1 MNDHTEIV
9 EEIFFTNNGAIDLLT
24 GAISQSRFDQ
34 IVKRDL
40 QLSYRNQNQL
50 IIISVRFNLKNYL
63 ESNNQMGTEQLKTEI
78 ESELVKIYFDL
89 QNIFRQ
95 SDCICRISTLGFWI
109 FLTGINKS
117 DGELLLART
126 SDLLPNYLDLAISY
140 HNSGESQLDWY
151 AQIDKLHFLS

>member
-63 ESNNQMGTEQLKTEI
+63 ENNNQMGTEQLKTEV

-126 SDLLPNYLDLAISY
+126 TDLLPNYLDLAVSY
-140 HNSGESQLDWY
+140 HNSGENQLDWY

>member
-63 ESNNQMGTEQLKTEI
+63 ENNNQMGTEQLKTEI

-126 SDLLPNYLDLAISY
+126 TDLLPNYLDLAISY

>member
-63 ESNNQMGTEQLKTEI
+63 ENNNQMGTEQLKTEV

-109 FLTGINKS
+109 FLTGINKP

>member
-63 ESNNQMGTEQLKTEI
+63 ENNNQMGTEQLKTEV

-95 SDCICRISTLGFWI
+95 SDCICRVSTLGFWI

>member
-1 MNDHTEIV
+1 MNDHTEIA

-63 ESNNQMGTEQLKTEI
+63 ENNNQMGTEQLKTEV

>member
-1 MNDHTEIV
+1 MNEHAEMAEQIY
-9 EEIFFTNNGAIDLLT
+9 FANNGAIDLLT

-40 QLSYRNQNQL
+40 QLSHRNQNQL
-50 IIISVRFNLKNYL
+50 IIISIRFNLNNYL
-63 ESNNQMGTEQLKTEI
+63 AINNQMGAEQIKTEV

-95 SDCICRISTLGFWI
+95 SDCICRISTLGFWVL
-109 FLTGINKS
+109 LTGMSKS
-117 DGELLLART
+117 DGELLLTRT
-126 SDLLPNYLDLAISY
+126 SDLLPKYLDLAIYY

-151 AQIDKLHFLS
+151 AQIDKLHFLK

>member
-63 ESNNQMGTEQLKTEI
+63 ENNNQMGTEQLKTEV

>member
-24 GAISQSRFDQ
+24 GAISQNRFDQ

-63 ESNNQMGTEQLKTEI
+63 ENNNQMGTEQLKTEV

>member
-50 IIISVRFNLKNYL
+50 IIISVRFNVKNYL
-63 ESNNQMGTEQLKTEI
+63 ENNNQMGTEQLKTEV

>member
-63 ESNNQMGTEQLKTEI
+63 ESNSQMGTEQIKTEV

>member
-40 QLSYRNQNQL
+40 HLSYRNQNQL

-63 ESNNQMGTEQLKTEI
+63 ESNNQMGTEQLKTEV

-95 SDCICRISTLGFWI
+95 SDCICRISILGFWI

>member
-50 IIISVRFNLKNYL
+50 IIISVRFNVKNYL
-63 ESNNQMGTEQLKTEI
+63 ENNNQIGTEQLKTEV

>member
-1 MNDHTEIV
+1 MNEHAEMAEQIY
-9 EEIFFTNNGAIDLLT
+9 FANNGAIDLLT

-40 QLSYRNQNQL
+40 QLSHRNQNQL

-63 ESNNQMGTEQLKTEI
+63 ASNNQLDVNQIKTEV

-95 SDCICRISTLGFWI
+95 SDCICRVSTLGFWI
-109 FLTGINKS
+109 FLTGISKS
-117 DGELLLART
+117 DGELLLTRT
-126 SDLLPNYLDLAISY
+126 IDLLPKYLDLAISY

-151 AQIDKLHFLS
+151 AQIDKLHFLK

>member
-1 MNDHTEIV
+1 MV
-9 EEIFFTNNGAIDLLT
+9 EQIFFVNNGAIDLLT

-40 QLSYRNQNQL
+40 KLSDRNQNHL
-50 IIISVRFNLKNYL
+50 LVISVRFNLKNYL
-63 ESNNQMGTEQLKTEI
+63 VNNNQIDMNQIKTEV

-95 SDCICRISTLGFWI
+95 SDCICRVSILGFWI
-109 FLTGINKS
+109 FLTGISKS
-117 DGELLLART
+117 DGELLLTRT
-126 SDLLPNYLDLAISY
+126 SDLLPKYLDLAISY

-151 AQIDKLHFLS
+151 AQIDKLHFLK

>member
-126 SDLLPNYLDLAISY
+126 TDLLPNYLDLIISY

>member
-63 ESNNQMGTEQLKTEI
+63 ESNNQMGTEQLKTEV

>member
-1 MNDHTEIV
+1 MNEHAEMAEQIY
-9 EEIFFTNNGAIDLLT
+9 FANNGAIDLLT

-63 ESNNQMGTEQLKTEI
+63 ENNNQMGTEQLKTEV

>member
-1 MNDHTEIV
+1 MNEHAEMA
-9 EEIFFTNNGAIDLLT
+9 EQIFFANNGAIDLLT

-40 QLSYRNQNQL
+40 QLSHRNQNQP
-50 IIISVRFNLKNYL
+50 IIISIRFNLNKYLAINY
-63 ESNNQMGTEQLKTEI
+63 QMGAEQLKTEV

-95 SDCICRISTLGFWI
+95 SDCICRISTLGFWVL
-109 FLTGINKS
+109 LTGMIKS
-117 DGELLLART
+117 DGELLLMRT
-126 SDLLPNYLDLAISY
+126 SDLLPKYLDLAISY

-151 AQIDKLHFLS
+151 AQIDKLHFLN

>member
-63 ESNNQMGTEQLKTEI
+63 ESNNQIGTEQLKTEV

>member
-63 ESNNQMGTEQLKTEI
+63 ENKNQMGTEQLKTEV

>member
-63 ESNNQMGTEQLKTEI
+63 ENNNQMGTEQLKTEV

-126 SDLLPNYLDLAISY
+126 TDLLPSYLDLAISY